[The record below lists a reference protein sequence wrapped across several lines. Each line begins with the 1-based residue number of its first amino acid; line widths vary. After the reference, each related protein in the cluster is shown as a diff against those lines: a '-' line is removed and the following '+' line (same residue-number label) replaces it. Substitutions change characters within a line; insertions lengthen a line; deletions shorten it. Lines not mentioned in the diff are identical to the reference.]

1 MNIKVKNTEN
11 DQIGTRV
18 DLIQDHVICK
28 NDEIVIYDLDGEVD
42 KDIDTKFDYVKD
54 SFADPRGNF
63 VYLIQKCRNDVNTVR
78 AKYTRYE
85 AEQFYLHALH
95 EAIDDMNVKFQGE

>member
-1 MNIKVKNTEN
+1 MNIKLKNTEN
-11 DQIGTRV
+11 DQVGMRA
-18 DLIQDHVICK
+18 DLTQDRVIC
-28 NDEIVIYDLDGEVD
+28 NNGEVD
-42 KDIDTKFDYVKD
+42 EDIDTKFDYVKD

-63 VYLIQKCRNDVNTVR
+63 VYVIQKCRNDVNTVR

-95 EAIDDMNVKFQGE
+95 EAIDDMNVKFKGE